1 MKRRLE
7 RKQLSQ
13 KTCFTNALTGEPAG
27 HVVDI
32 TTEGVMLEADRPFD
46 RQMLYVLDLHLPEP
60 LAGQSSLRLGLDC
73 LWARPADHFRG
84 HWAGFQII
92 DASPEALQG
101 LETLIARYGT

>member
-7 RKQLSQ
+7 RKQLRQ
-13 KTCFTNALTGEPAG
+13 KTCLTNALTGEDAG

-32 TTEGVMLEADRPFD
+32 TAEGVMLEADAPFD
-46 RQMLYVLDLHLPEP
+46 SKKVYILDLQLPEP
-60 LAGQSSLRLGLDC
+60 LCGQTALRLGMDC

-101 LETLIARYGT
+101 LEALIKQYGI

>member
-7 RKQLSQ
+7 RRQLKQ
-13 KTCFTNALTGEPAG
+13 KVFFTNALTGAAAG

-32 TTEGVMLEADRPFD
+32 TAEGVMLEADQPFD
-46 RQMLYVLDLHLPEP
+46 RQFLYLLDLQLPESVD
-60 LAGQSSLRLGLDC
+60 GETSLRLGMDC

-92 DASPEALQG
+92 DASPDTLAMLEAMI
-101 LETLIARYGT
+101 ERYGT